1 MEKYASRILK
11 KSPLNKGSM
20 ENFMPHVQFSNDIL
34 EKFSLFLSVDRGL
47 CQQTILA
54 YSQDISLFLLLNKI
68 LSTEEISQNSVCYF
82 VEKLHERNEAEAT
95 LARRLI
101 ALKVF
106 FIFLKDAQL
115 LKHPPIIEHP
125 KIWKRLPTVL
135 SPQEVEQLLL
145 TPKRAKHLSP
155 LIVARDTAILYTL
168 YSTGIRVSELCDL
181 EIGDVNDEF
190 IRVTGKGSKT
200 RLVPLGSLARD
211 AIDAYL
217 SPFRDLMR
225 QKSPKE
231 EHLFLSFR
239 GKKLER
245 SCIWRRIHEYAK
257 QITSKPVS
265 PHSLR
270 HAFATH
276 LLNNKADLRVIQEM
290 LGHSRIS
297 STEIYTHVASDA
309 LIEKFHTFHPRLD

>member
-1 MEKYASRILK
+1 
-11 KSPLNKGSM
+11 
-20 ENFMPHVQFSNDIL
+20 MPDSQFYNTIL
-34 EKFSLFLSVDRGL
+34 EKFTLFLSVDRGL
-47 CQQTILA
+47 CKQTITA
-54 YSQDISLFLLLNKI
+54 YSQDIFLFISFNKI
-68 LSTEEISQNSVCYF
+68 RSPKDITQNSVYYF

-106 FIFLKDAQL
+106 FLFLKEAKFL
-115 LKHPPIIEHP
+115 PYPPTIEHP

-135 SPQEVEQLLL
+135 TSQEVEALLAI
-145 TPKRAKHLSP
+145 PKKTKNLSP
-155 LIVARDTAILYTL
+155 EITFRDTAILHTL
-168 YSTGIRVSELCDL
+168 YSTGTRVSELCDL
-181 EIGDVNDEF
+181 NISDVSDDF

-200 RLVPLGSLARD
+200 RLVPLGPMARD

-217 SPFRDLMR
+217 SLFREKL
-225 QKSPKE
+225 QKDPNE
-231 EHLFLSFR
+231 EHLFLSIR

-245 SCIWRRIHEYAK
+245 SCVWRRIHYYA
-257 QITSKPVS
+257 QQVTSKRVS

-276 LLNNKADLRVIQEM
+276 LLNNKADLRIIQEM

-297 STEIYTHVASDA
+297 STEIYTHVASDI
-309 LIEKFHTFHPRLD
+309 LFEKFQTFHPRHD